1 MKPQMHPIEPQGKL
15 KNSKRYDRNLSKTD
29 DHSLLT
35 LQQRATHKKVVIAGG
50 GTGGHIYPAIGIA
63 QALQRLDTT
72 VDIAFI
78 GGSDKLESTL
88 VPEHGFRFLPISV
101 AGFPRRLTLQW
112 LPTIWKAFHGF
123 IQSLRYMK
131 ELKPDVVIGTG
142 GYVSGPVLLAGLLCK
157 IPIAIQEQNAS
168 VGLTNTILA
177 RWADVAYL
185 AMESVR
191 ENNSFRRTTNIE
203 ITGNPI
209 RPAITAFP
217 RCEET
222 YRRFGLH
229 PERKTIFVMGGSQGA
244 HAINEAIIAALPHL
258 IEYADQIQI
267 VHQTGAIEVEKVQTA
282 YDRILA
288 SHRTFNST
296 PTQGNKARV
305 EGSGF
310 LYCVKPF
317 FDTVEEIYSIA
328 DVMVCRAGGMT
339 IAEVTAC
346 GIPAIFIPLPSQTG
360 NNQVLNAHTVAE
372 EGAAVVLEQDNFTVE
387 VLVKNLT
394 NMTMDGNTHE
404 QMVTASRALG
414 KPHASDDIAESILSR
429 MVISDQLSVKR
440 EL

>member
-1 MKPQMHPIEPQGKL
+1 M
-15 KNSKRYDRNLSKTD
+15 D
-29 DHSLLT
+29 
-35 LQQRATHKKVVIAGG
+35 A
-50 GTGGHIYPAIGIA
+50 
-63 QALQRLDTT
+63 T

-78 GGSDKLESTL
+78 GGSDKLEATL
-88 VPEHGFRFLPISV
+88 VPQHGFRFLPISA

-112 LPTIWKAFHGF
+112 LPTLWKTFHGL

-131 ELKPDVVIGTG
+131 ALKPDIVIGTG

-168 VGLTNTILA
+168 VGLTNGILA

-191 ENNSFRRTTNIE
+191 VSNAFRQTTRIE

-209 RPAITAFP
+209 RPTIAAFP

-244 HAINEAIIAALPHL
+244 HAINEAMVAALPHL
-258 IEYADQIQI
+258 AKYADQIQI
-267 VHQTGAIEVEKVQTA
+267 VHQTGAMEVEKIQNL
-282 YDRILA
+282 YDQILA
-288 SHRTFNST
+288 S
-296 PTQGNKARV
+296 
-305 EGSGF
+305 EF

-372 EGAAVVLEQDNFTVE
+372 AGAAVVLEQGTFTVE
-387 VLVKNLT
+387 TLVKNLT
-394 NMTMDGNTHE
+394 NMTLDGNTRE
-404 QMVTASRALG
+404 RMVTASRALG
-414 KPHASDDIAESILSR
+414 KPDASDAIAKSIFS
-429 MVISDQLSVKR
+429 IN
-440 EL
+440 

>member
-1 MKPQMHPIEPQGKL
+1 MVFPSPPKDGVSTPKMMIPKEI
-15 KNSKRYDRNLSKTD
+15 RCYDRNLTETN
-29 DHSLLT
+29 DHNSLA
-35 LQQRATHKKVVIAGG
+35 LQRHPTEKKIVIAGG

-63 QALQRLDTT
+63 QALQRLDVS

-88 VPEHGFRFLPISV
+88 VPQHGFRFLPISV

-112 LPTIWKAFHGF
+112 LPTIWKVFHGL

-131 ELKPDVVIGTG
+131 ALKPDVIIGTG
-142 GYVSGPVLLAGLLCK
+142 GYVSGPVLLAGILCK

-168 VGLTNTILA
+168 VGLTNGILA
-177 RWADVAYL
+177 RWADVAYF
-185 AMESVR
+185 AMESIR
-191 ENNSFRRTTNIE
+191 ENNSFRRTTRIE

-209 RPAITAFP
+209 RPAIAAFP

-222 YRRFGLH
+222 YRKFGLH

-244 HAINEAIIAALPHL
+244 HAINETIVDALPHL

-267 VHQTGAIEVEKVQTA
+267 VHQTGTMELEKVQDA
-282 YDRILA
+282 YDRTLA
-288 SHRTFNST
+288 PHRTANST
-296 PTQGNKARV
+296 PIQNSKARV
-305 EGSGF
+305 GSSGF

-372 EGAAVVLEQDNFTVE
+372 KGAAVVLEQGTFTVE
-387 VLVKNLT
+387 ALVKNLT
-394 NMTMDGNTHE
+394 NMTLDGNTHE
-404 QMVTASRALG
+404 RMVTASRALG
-414 KPHASDDIAESILSR
+414 KPNASNDIAESIFLNYF
-429 MVISDQLSVKR
+429 
-440 EL
+440 

>member
-1 MKPQMHPIEPQGKL
+1 MKPQTQLIEPQGKL
-15 KNSKRYDRNLSKTD
+15 KNSKSCDHNSSESDDRSAVA
-29 DHSLLT
+29 
-35 LQQRATHKKVVIAGG
+35 LQRRATQKKIVIAGG

-63 QALQRLDTT
+63 QGLQRLDAS

-78 GGSDKLESTL
+78 GGSGKLESTL
-88 VPEHGFRFLPISV
+88 VPQHGFRFLPISV

-112 LPTIWKAFHGF
+112 LPIIWKVFHGL

-131 ELKPDVVIGTG
+131 ALKPDVVIGTG

-168 VGLTNTILA
+168 VGLTNAIVA

-191 ENNSFRRTTNIE
+191 ENKSFHRTTRIE

-209 RPAITAFP
+209 RPAISVFP

-222 YRRFGLH
+222 YRKFGLH

-244 HAINEAIIAALPHL
+244 HAINETIVEALPHL
-258 IEYADQIQI
+258 VEYADQIQI
-267 VHQTGAIEVEKVQTA
+267 VHQTGAMEVGKVQEA

-288 SHRTFNST
+288 SHRTANLT
-296 PTQGNKARV
+296 PIQDSKARV
-305 EGSGF
+305 GGSGF

-339 IAEVTAC
+339 IAEITAC

-372 EGAAVVLEQDNFTVE
+372 EGAAVVLEQNTFTVE
-387 VLVKNLT
+387 ALVKNLT
-394 NMTMDGNTHE
+394 NMTLDGNTHE
-404 QMVTASRALG
+404 RMVTASRALG
-414 KPHASDDIAESILSR
+414 KPNASDNIAKSIFLNYF
-429 MVISDQLSVKR
+429 
-440 EL
+440 

>member
-1 MKPQMHPIEPQGKL
+1 MKPQTHLIEPQGTL
-15 KNSKRYDRNLSKTD
+15 KNSKCYDRNLAETD
-29 DHSLLT
+29 DRNALA
-35 LQQRATHKKVVIAGG
+35 LQRRATEKKIVIAGG

-63 QALQRLDTT
+63 QALQRLDVS

-88 VPEHGFRFLPISV
+88 VPQHGFRFLPISV

-112 LPTIWKAFHGF
+112 LPTIWKVFHGL

-131 ELKPDVVIGTG
+131 ALKPDVIIGTG
-142 GYVSGPVLLAGLLCK
+142 GYVSGPVLLAGILCK

-168 VGLTNTILA
+168 VGLTNGILA

-185 AMESVR
+185 AMESIR
-191 ENNSFRRTTNIE
+191 ENNSFRRTTRIE

-209 RPAITAFP
+209 RPAIAAFP

-222 YRRFGLH
+222 YRKFGLH

-244 HAINEAIIAALPHL
+244 HAINETLVDALPYL

-267 VHQTGAIEVEKVQTA
+267 VHQTGTMELEKVQDA
-282 YDRILA
+282 YDRTLA
-288 SHRTFNST
+288 PHRTANST
-296 PTQGNKARV
+296 PIQNSKSRV
-305 EGSGF
+305 GSSGF

-372 EGAAVVLEQDNFTVE
+372 KGAAVVLEQGTFTVE
-387 VLVKNLT
+387 ALVKNLT
-394 NMTMDGNTHE
+394 NMTLDGNTHE
-404 QMVTASRALG
+404 RMVTASRALG
-414 KPHASDDIAESILSR
+414 KPNASNDIAESIFLNYF
-429 MVISDQLSVKR
+429 
-440 EL
+440 

>member
-1 MKPQMHPIEPQGKL
+1 MKPEMHLIEPQGKL
-15 KNSKRYDRNLSKTD
+15 KISETD
-29 DHSLLT
+29 NRSLLA
-35 LQQRATHKKVVIAGG
+35 LQRGTTHKKIVVAGG

-63 QALQRLDTT
+63 QALQRLDAT
-72 VDIAFI
+72 VEIVFI
-78 GGSDKLESTL
+78 GGSGKLESTL
-88 VPEHGFRFLPISV
+88 VPQHGFRFLPISV

-112 LPTIWKAFHGF
+112 FPTLWKAFHGL
-123 IQSLRYMK
+123 IQSMRYMK
-131 ELKPDVVIGTG
+131 ALKPDVVIGTG

-168 VGLTNTILA
+168 VGLTNGILA

-185 AMESVR
+185 AMASVR
-191 ENNSFRRTTNIE
+191 ENNSFRRTTRIE

-209 RPAITAFP
+209 RPAIAAFP
-217 RCEET
+217 RSEET

-244 HAINEAIIAALPHL
+244 HAINEAIVAALPHL
-258 IEYADQIQI
+258 SEYADQIQI
-267 VHQTGAIEVEKVQTA
+267 VHQTGAMEVEKVQKQ
-282 YDRILA
+282 YDQILA
-288 SHRTFNST
+288 LHRTSNST
-296 PTQGNKARV
+296 PIQDSKARV
-305 EGSGF
+305 GDSGF

-372 EGAAVVLEQDNFTVE
+372 AGAAVVLEQGTFTVE
-387 VLVKNLT
+387 TLVKNLT
-394 NMTMDGNTHE
+394 NMTLDGNTHE
-404 QMVTASRALG
+404 RMVTASRALG
-414 KPHASDDIAESILSR
+414 KPDASTDIAKSIFLTF
-429 MVISDQLSVKR
+429 
-440 EL
+440 

>member
-1 MKPQMHPIEPQGKL
+1 MALQRHVPQ
-15 KNSKRYDRNLSKTD
+15 
-29 DHSLLT
+29 
-35 LQQRATHKKVVIAGG
+35 KKIVIAGG

-63 QALQRLDTT
+63 QALQRLDAT

-88 VPEHGFRFLPISV
+88 VPQHGFRFLPISA

-112 LPTIWKAFHGF
+112 LPTLWKTFHGL

-131 ELKPDVVIGTG
+131 ALKPDIVIGTG

-168 VGLTNTILA
+168 VGLTNNILA

-191 ENNSFRRTTNIE
+191 ASNAFQRTTRIE

-209 RPAITAFP
+209 RPAIAAFP
-217 RCEET
+217 RREET

-244 HAINEAIIAALPHL
+244 HAINEAMVAALPHL
-258 IEYADQIQI
+258 AEYADQIQI
-267 VHQTGAIEVEKVQTA
+267 VHQTGAMEVEKVQNL
-282 YDRILA
+282 YGQILA
-288 SHRTFNST
+288 S
-296 PTQGNKARV
+296 
-305 EGSGF
+305 EF

-328 DVMVCRAGGMT
+328 DVMMCRAGGMT

-372 EGAAVVLEQDNFTVE
+372 AGAAVVLEQGTFTVE
-387 VLVKNLT
+387 TLVKNLT
-394 NMTMDGNTHE
+394 NMTLEGNTRE
-404 QMVTASRALG
+404 RMVIASRALG
-414 KPHASDDIAESILSR
+414 KPDASDAIAKSIFS
-429 MVISDQLSVKR
+429 IN
-440 EL
+440 

>member
-1 MKPQMHPIEPQGKL
+1 M
-15 KNSKRYDRNLSKTD
+15 D
-29 DHSLLT
+29 
-35 LQQRATHKKVVIAGG
+35 A
-50 GTGGHIYPAIGIA
+50 
-63 QALQRLDTT
+63 T

-88 VPEHGFRFLPISV
+88 VPQHGFRFLPISV

-112 LPTIWKAFHGF
+112 LPTIWKAFRGL

-131 ELKPDVVIGTG
+131 ALKPDVVIGTG
-142 GYVSGPVLLAGLLCK
+142 GYVSGPVLLAGLLGK

-168 VGLTNTILA
+168 VGLTNSILA

-191 ENNSFRRTTNIE
+191 ENNSFRRTTRIE

-209 RPAITAFP
+209 RPAIAAFP
-217 RCEET
+217 RHEET

-244 HAINEAIIAALPHL
+244 HAINEAIVAALPHL
-258 IEYADQIQI
+258 TEYADQIQI
-267 VHQTGAIEVEKVQTA
+267 VHQTGAMEVEKVQNA
-282 YDRILA
+282 YDQTLA
-288 SHRTFNST
+288 SH
-296 PTQGNKARV
+296 
-305 EGSGF
+305 EGF

-372 EGAAVVLEQDNFTVE
+372 EGAAVVLEQGTFTVE

-394 NMTMDGNTHE
+394 NMALDGNTHE
-404 QMVTASRALG
+404 RMVIASRALG
-414 KPHASDDIAESILSR
+414 KPYASDDIAKSIFLNY
-429 MVISDQLSVKR
+429 
-440 EL
+440 

>member
-1 MKPQMHPIEPQGKL
+1 MKPQTHLIEPRGTL
-15 KNSKRYDRNLSKTD
+15 KNSKCYDRNLSETD
-29 DHSLLT
+29 DRNSLA
-35 LQQRATHKKVVIAGG
+35 LQRRATEKKIIIAGG

-63 QALQRLDTT
+63 QALQRLDAS

-88 VPEHGFRFLPISV
+88 VPQHGFRFLPISV

-112 LPTIWKAFHGF
+112 LPTIWKVFHGL

-131 ELKPDVVIGTG
+131 ALKPEVVIGTG

-168 VGLTNTILA
+168 VGLTNGILA

-185 AMESVR
+185 AMESIR
-191 ENNSFRRTTNIE
+191 ENNSFRRTTRIE

-209 RPAITAFP
+209 RPAIAAFP

-222 YRRFGLH
+222 YRKFGLH

-244 HAINEAIIAALPHL
+244 HAINETIVNALPHL

-267 VHQTGAIEVEKVQTA
+267 VHQTGVAEVEKVHGA
-282 YDRILA
+282 YDRTLA
-288 SHRTFNST
+288 SHRTANST
-296 PTQGNKARV
+296 PIQDSKARV
-305 EGSGF
+305 GGSGF

-317 FDTVEEIYSIA
+317 FDSVEEIYSIA

-372 EGAAVVLEQDNFTVE
+372 KGAAVVLEQGTFTVE
-387 VLVKNLT
+387 GLVKNLT
-394 NMTMDGNTHE
+394 NMTMDRNTHE
-404 QMVTASRALG
+404 RMVTASRALG
-414 KPHASDDIAESILSR
+414 KPNASNDIAKSIFLNYF
-429 MVISDQLSVKR
+429 
-440 EL
+440 

>member
-1 MKPQMHPIEPQGKL
+1 MKSQTHLIESQGKL
-15 KNSKRYDRNLSKTD
+15 KNSKRCDRNLSETD
-29 DHSLLT
+29 DHSLLA
-35 LQQRATHKKVVIAGG
+35 LQRCTTHKKIVIAGG

-63 QALQRLDTT
+63 QALQRLDAT
-72 VDIAFI
+72 VDILFI

-88 VPEHGFRFLPISV
+88 VPKHGFRFLPIPV

-112 LPTIWKAFHGF
+112 LPTIWKTFHGL

-131 ELKPDVVIGTG
+131 TLKPDVVIGTG
-142 GYVSGPVLLAGLLCK
+142 GYVSGPVLLAGLLCQ

-168 VGLTNTILA
+168 AGLTNSILA

-191 ENNSFRRTTNIE
+191 KNNSFRRTTRIE

-209 RPAITAFP
+209 RPAIPAFP

-222 YRRFGLH
+222 YKKFGLH

-244 HAINEAIIAALPHL
+244 HAINEAIVAALPYL
-258 IEYADQIQI
+258 VGYSEQIQI
-267 VHQTGAIEVEKVQTA
+267 VHQTGAIEIEKVQNL
-282 YDRILA
+282 YDQILA
-288 SHRTFNST
+288 SH
-296 PTQGNKARV
+296 
-305 EGSGF
+305 EGF

-317 FDTVEEIYSIA
+317 FDTVEEIYSIT

-372 EGAAVVLEQDNFTVE
+372 AGAAVVLEQGTFTVE
-387 VLVKNLT
+387 TLVKDLT
-394 NMTMDGNTHE
+394 NMTLDENIHE

-414 KPHASDDIAESILSR
+414 KPDASDDIAKSIFLT
-429 MVISDQLSVKR
+429 LTKT
-440 EL
+440 L

>member
-1 MKPQMHPIEPQGKL
+1 MKPQTHLIEPQGIL
-15 KNSKRYDRNLSKTD
+15 KNSKCYDRNLSETD
-29 DHSLLT
+29 DRNASA
-35 LQQRATHKKVVIAGG
+35 LQRRATEKKIVIAGG

-63 QALQRLDTT
+63 QALQRLDAG

-78 GGSDKLESTL
+78 GGSNKLESTL
-88 VPEHGFRFLPISV
+88 VPQHGFRFLPISV

-112 LPTIWKAFHGF
+112 LPTIWKVFHGLT
-123 IQSLRYMK
+123 QSLRYMK
-131 ELKPDVVIGTG
+131 ALKPDVVIGTG

-168 VGLTNTILA
+168 VGLTNGILA

-185 AMESVR
+185 AMESIR
-191 ENNSFRRTTNIE
+191 ENNSFRRTTRIE

-209 RPAITAFP
+209 RPAIAAFP

-222 YRRFGLH
+222 YRKFGLH

-244 HAINEAIIAALPHL
+244 HAINETIVDALPHL

-267 VHQTGAIEVEKVQTA
+267 VHQTGAMEVEKVQDA
-282 YDRILA
+282 YDRTLA
-288 SHRTFNST
+288 SHRTAHST
-296 PTQGNKARV
+296 PIQDSKARV
-305 EGSGF
+305 GGSGF

-372 EGAAVVLEQDNFTVE
+372 KGAAVVLEQGTFTVE

-394 NMTMDGNTHE
+394 NMTLDGNTHE
-404 QMVTASRALG
+404 RMVTASRALG
-414 KPHASDDIAESILSR
+414 KPNASNDIAESIFLNY
-429 MVISDQLSVKR
+429 
-440 EL
+440 

>member
-1 MKPQMHPIEPQGKL
+1 MTT
-15 KNSKRYDRNLSKTD
+15 SKRYDSNNLSETD
-29 DHSLLT
+29 DRSLSALKRRPT
-35 LQQRATHKKVVIAGG
+35 EKKIIIAGG

-63 QALQRLDTT
+63 QALQRLDPS
-72 VDIAFI
+72 VDVAFI

-88 VPEHGFRFLPISV
+88 VPQHGFRFLPISV

-112 LPTIWKAFHGF
+112 LPTIWKVFYGVL
-123 IQSLRYMK
+123 QSLRYMK
-131 ELKPDVVIGTG
+131 TLKPDVIIGTG

-168 VGLTNTILA
+168 VGLTNGILA

-191 ENNSFRRTTNIE
+191 ENNSFRRTTRIE

-209 RPAITAFP
+209 RPAIAAFP

-244 HAINEAIIAALPHL
+244 HAINEAIVAALPHL
-258 IEYADQIQI
+258 VEYADHIQI
-267 VHQTGAIEVEKVQTA
+267 VHQTGVLEVEKVQEA
-282 YDRILA
+282 YDRRLVL
-288 SHRTFNST
+288 H
-296 PTQGNKARV
+296 
-305 EGSGF
+305 EGF

-360 NNQVLNAHTVAE
+360 NNQVLNAHTIAE
-372 EGAAVVLEQDNFTVE
+372 KGAAVVLEQGTFTTE
-387 VLVKNLT
+387 ALVKHLT
-394 NMTMDGNTHE
+394 HMTLDRNTHE
-404 QMVTASRALG
+404 RMVTASRSLG
-414 KPHASDDIAESILSR
+414 KPDASDNIAKSIFLTF
-429 MVISDQLSVKR
+429 
-440 EL
+440 

>member
-1 MKPQMHPIEPQGKL
+1 MKPQTQFIESQGRL
-15 KNSKRYDRNLSKTD
+15 KNSKHFDRNSSEIGD
-29 DHSLLT
+29 RSSLAP
-35 LQQRATHKKVVIAGG
+35 QQRATQKKVVISGG

-63 QALQRLDTT
+63 QALQRSDAG

-88 VPEHGFRFLPISV
+88 VPQHGFRFLPISV

-112 LPTIWKAFHGF
+112 LPTIWKVFHGL

-131 ELKPDVVIGTG
+131 ALKPDVVIGTG

-168 VGLTNTILA
+168 VGLTNAILA

-191 ENNSFRRTTNIE
+191 ENNSFLRTTRIE

-209 RPAITAFP
+209 RPAIATFP
-217 RCEET
+217 RCQET
-222 YRRFGLH
+222 YRKFGLH

-244 HAINEAIIAALPHL
+244 HAINEAIVAALPHL
-258 IEYADQIQI
+258 VEYSDQIQI
-267 VHQTGAIEVEKVQTA
+267 VHQTGAMEVEKIQEA
-282 YDRILA
+282 YDQILA
-288 SHRTFNST
+288 SYRTVNST
-296 PTQGNKARV
+296 PLQDSKSRV
-305 EGSGF
+305 GGSGF
-310 LYCVKPF
+310 LYCVRPF
-317 FDTVEEIYSIA
+317 FDSVEEIYSIA

-346 GIPAIFIPLPSQTG
+346 GIPAILIPLPAQTG

-372 EGAAVVLEQDNFTVE
+372 VGAAVVLEQGTFTVE

-394 NMTMDGNTHE
+394 HMTLDGNTHE
-404 QMVTASRALG
+404 RMVTASRALG
-414 KPHASDDIAESILSR
+414 KPNASNDIAESIFLNY
-429 MVISDQLSVKR
+429 
-440 EL
+440 

>member
-1 MKPQMHPIEPQGKL
+1 MIT
-15 KNSKRYDRNLSKTD
+15 SKCCDRNLSETHD
-29 DHSLLT
+29 RSLLA
-35 LQQRATHKKVVIAGG
+35 LQQRATHKKIVIAGG

-63 QALQRLDTT
+63 QALQRLDAT

-88 VPEHGFRFLPISV
+88 VPQHGFRFLPISV

-112 LPTIWKAFHGF
+112 LPTIWKAFRGL

-142 GYVSGPVLLAGLLCK
+142 GYVSGPVLLAGLLGK

-168 VGLTNTILA
+168 VGLTNSILA

-191 ENNSFRRTTNIE
+191 ENNSFRRTTRIE

-209 RPAITAFP
+209 RPAIAAFP
-217 RCEET
+217 RREET

-244 HAINEAIIAALPHL
+244 HAINEAIVAALPHL
-258 IEYADQIQI
+258 TEYADQIQI
-267 VHQTGAIEVEKVQTA
+267 VHQTGAMEVEKVQNA
-282 YDRILA
+282 YDQTLA
-288 SHRTFNST
+288 SH
-296 PTQGNKARV
+296 
-305 EGSGF
+305 EGF

-372 EGAAVVLEQDNFTVE
+372 EGAAVVLEQGTFTVE

-394 NMTMDGNTHE
+394 NMALDGNTHE
-404 QMVTASRALG
+404 RMVIASRALG
-414 KPHASDDIAESILSR
+414 KPYASDDIAKSIFLNY
-429 MVISDQLSVKR
+429 
-440 EL
+440 

>member
-1 MKPQMHPIEPQGKL
+1 MIPNEI
-15 KNSKRYDRNLSKTD
+15 RYYDRNLSETN
-29 DHSLLT
+29 DHSLST
-35 LQQRATHKKVVIAGG
+35 LQRRATAKKIVIAGG

-63 QALQRLDTT
+63 QALQRLDASI
-72 VDIAFI
+72 DIAFI

-88 VPEHGFRFLPISV
+88 VPQHGFRFLPISV

-112 LPTIWKAFHGF
+112 LPTIWKVFHGL

-131 ELKPDVVIGTG
+131 ALKPDVVIGTG

-168 VGLTNTILA
+168 VGLTNGILA
-177 RWADVAYL
+177 RWADAAYL
-185 AMESVR
+185 AMESIH
-191 ENNSFRRTTNIE
+191 ENNSFRRTTRIE

-209 RPAITAFP
+209 RPAISAFP
-217 RCEET
+217 RGEET
-222 YRRFGLH
+222 YRKFGLH

-244 HAINEAIIAALPHL
+244 HAINETIVDALPHL

-267 VHQTGAIEVEKVQTA
+267 VHQTGAMEVEKVQDA
-282 YDRILA
+282 YDRTLA
-288 SHRTFNST
+288 SHRTANST
-296 PTQGNKARV
+296 PIQDSKARV
-305 EGSGF
+305 GDSGF

-317 FDTVEEIYSIA
+317 FDSVEEIYSIA

-372 EGAAVVLEQDNFTVE
+372 KGAAVVLEQGTFTVE
-387 VLVKNLT
+387 ALVQHLT
-394 NMTMDGNTHE
+394 NMTLDENTHE
-404 QMVTASRALG
+404 RMVTASRALG
-414 KPHASDDIAESILSR
+414 KPNASNDIAESIFLNY
-429 MVISDQLSVKR
+429 
-440 EL
+440 

>member
-1 MKPQMHPIEPQGKL
+1 MERNIENSDALTEPQGKIKKL
-15 KNSKRYDRNLSKTD
+15 QRQATD
-29 DHSLLT
+29 
-35 LQQRATHKKVVIAGG
+35 KKIVIAGG

-63 QALQRLDTT
+63 QALQRLDAT

-88 VPEHGFRFLPISV
+88 VPQHGFRFLPISV
-101 AGFPRRLTLQW
+101 AGFPRRPTLQW
-112 LPTIWKAFHGF
+112 FPTIWKVFHGL

-131 ELKPDVVIGTG
+131 AFKPDVVIGTG

-168 VGLTNTILA
+168 VGLTNSILA
-177 RWADVAYL
+177 RWAEVAYL

-191 ENNSFRRTTNIE
+191 ENNSFRRTTRTE

-209 RPAITAFP
+209 RPAIAAF
-217 RCEET
+217 RRSEET

-244 HAINEAIIAALPHL
+244 HTINETMVTALPHL
-258 IEYADQIQI
+258 AEYADQIQI
-267 VHQTGAIEVEKVQTA
+267 VHQTGTMEAEKVQNL
-282 YDRILA
+282 YGQIL
-288 SHRTFNST
+288 
-296 PTQGNKARV
+296 
-305 EGSGF
+305 GSGF

-360 NNQVLNAHTVAE
+360 NNQALNAHTIAE
-372 EGAAVVLEQDNFTVE
+372 AGAAVVLEQGTFTVE
-387 VLVKNLT
+387 TLVKNLT
-394 NMTMDGNTHE
+394 NMTLDGNTHKR
-404 QMVTASRALG
+404 MVAASRALG
-414 KPHASDDIAESILSR
+414 KPDASDDIAKSIFLTF
-429 MVISDQLSVKR
+429 
-440 EL
+440 

>member
-1 MKPQMHPIEPQGKL
+1 MIT
-15 KNSKRYDRNLSKTD
+15 SKCCDRNLSETHD
-29 DHSLLT
+29 RSLLA
-35 LQQRATHKKVVIAGG
+35 LQQRATHKKIVIAGG

-63 QALQRLDTT
+63 QALQRLDAT
-72 VDIAFI
+72 VDVAFI

-88 VPEHGFRFLPISV
+88 VPQHGFRFLPISV

-112 LPTIWKAFHGF
+112 LPTIWKAFRGL

-142 GYVSGPVLLAGLLCK
+142 GYVSGPVLLAGLLGK

-168 VGLTNTILA
+168 VGLTNSILA

-191 ENNSFRRTTNIE
+191 ENNSFRRTTRIE

-209 RPAITAFP
+209 RPAIAAFP
-217 RCEET
+217 RREET

-244 HAINEAIIAALPHL
+244 HAINEAIVAALPHL
-258 IEYADQIQI
+258 TEYADQIQI
-267 VHQTGAIEVEKVQTA
+267 VHQTGAMEVEKVQNA
-282 YDRILA
+282 YDQTLA
-288 SHRTFNST
+288 SH
-296 PTQGNKARV
+296 
-305 EGSGF
+305 EGF

-372 EGAAVVLEQDNFTVE
+372 EGAAVVLEQGTFTVE

-394 NMTMDGNTHE
+394 NMALDGNTHE
-404 QMVTASRALG
+404 RMVIASRALG
-414 KPHASDDIAESILSR
+414 KPYASDDIAKSIFLNY
-429 MVISDQLSVKR
+429 
-440 EL
+440 